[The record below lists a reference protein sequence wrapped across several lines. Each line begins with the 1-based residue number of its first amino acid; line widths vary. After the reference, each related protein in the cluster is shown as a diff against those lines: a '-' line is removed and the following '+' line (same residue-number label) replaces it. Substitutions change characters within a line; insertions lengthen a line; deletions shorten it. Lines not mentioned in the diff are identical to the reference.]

1 MKYKRIFTIV
11 IDSLG
16 IGAMEDAAMYGDE
29 GSDTLGHIDEKMES
43 FHIPNLRKL
52 GLANLHP
59 LKHVARIEEPI
70 GLYTRLKEQSAGKD
84 TMSGH
89 WEMMGLR
96 IQKPFQTFSE
106 NGFPKELI
114 AELEKRTGR
123 HIIGNKAASGTEIL
137 KELGERELKYNEL
150 IVYTSAD
157 SVLQICGHEEYM
169 GLDTLYEY
177 CRIARELTME
187 PKWRVGRVI
196 ARPYI
201 GKDAHSFQRTSNRHD
216 YALKPFGKTALNV
229 LCEAGYDVIGIGKI
243 RDIFDG
249 EGIREA
255 YTSKSSIEGMDQ
267 TIVLAQKDFC
277 GLCFVN
283 LVDFDAKWGHRRDPL
298 GYGKELEAFDCKLG
312 ELLQVLKDDDLLM
325 ICADHGNDPIFK
337 GSDHTRE
344 YVPLLL
350 YAKHF
355 NHTGRLRDGDSF
367 ALIGATIVDNF
378 GLTMPKGTI
387 GTSILKEL

>member
-1 MKYKRIFTIV
+1 M

-16 IGAMEDAAMYGDE
+16 IGTMDDAAVYGDE

-59 LKHVARIEEPI
+59 LKHVASIEKPI

-177 CRIARELTME
+177 CRIARELTMK

-201 GKDAHSFQRTSNRHD
+201 GKDAQSFQRTSNRHD

-249 EGIREA
+249 EGIRET

-267 TIVLAQKDFC
+267 TIAQAKKDFC

-283 LVDFDAKWGHRRDPL
+283 LVDFDAKWGHRRNPL

-325 ICADHGNDPIFK
+325 ICADHGNDPTFK

-355 NHTGRLRDGDSF
+355 HHTGRLSDGDSF

-378 GLTMPKGTI
+378 GLMMPEGTI

>member
-59 LKHVARIEEPI
+59 LKHVALIEEPI

-267 TIVLAQKDFC
+267 TIALAQKDFC

>member
-1 MKYKRIFTIV
+1 M

-16 IGAMEDAAMYGDE
+16 IGAMDDAAVYGDE

-59 LKHVARIEEPI
+59 LKHVASIEKPI

-177 CRIARELTME
+177 CRIARELTMK

-201 GKDAHSFQRTSNRHD
+201 GKDAQSFQRTSNRHD

-267 TIVLAQKDFC
+267 TIAQAKKDFC

-283 LVDFDAKWGHRRDPL
+283 LVDFDAKWGHRRNPL

-325 ICADHGNDPIFK
+325 ICADHGNDPTFK

-355 NHTGRLRDGDSF
+355 HHTGRLSDGDSF

-378 GLTMPKGTI
+378 GLTMPEGTI